1 MNRYLSRKFLIA
13 CASLAFAQW
22 SLLEK
27 LISADHWVKVVIAVV
42 GLYAG
47 ANVLQKATTKE
58 VAQ

>member
-1 MNRYLSRKFLIA
+1 MNRYLSRKFL
-13 CASLAFAQW
+13 
-22 SLLEK
+22 
-27 LISADHWVKVVIAVV
+27 IAVV